1 MKIKNNYTM
10 MTDFYELTMANGY
23 FEAGKKDEICYFDVF
38 YRTIP
43 DQAGYAIFAGLEQII
58 DYIKELRF
66 DKEDIEYLKSKN
78 MFSEKFLDYL
88 ANFKFQGDI
97 YAMPEGT
104 PIFPNEPVLIIRGN
118 AIEAQFIETFILSQ
132 MNHQS
137 LIATKTNRIVRS
149 AQGRAVSEFGARRAH
164 GAEAAILGA
173 RAAYIAGCASSSN
186 VQTDLTYKVPASG
199 TMAHSW
205 VQMFGDEYEAFRQYC
220 TIYPDNATLLVDTYD
235 VIKSGVPNA
244 IKAFNEVLAPL
255 GKRPKGIRL
264 DSGDIAYLSKKCR
277 KMLDEAGYEDCKI
290 VASNSLDEYIIRDLL
305 LQGSKIDLFGV
316 GERLITSK
324 SNPVFDGVYKL
335 CAVEGKDGNI
345 VPRIKISENV
355 GKITT
360 PHFKKVYRF
369 FSKENHKAEA
379 DLLSVYD
386 EEFDFTKPF
395 ELFDPMATWK
405 RKTLEDYEVVEL
417 LKPIFIKGEL
427 VYECP
432 SIEEIRKYCKEQID
446 SLWDEVTRFENPHNY
461 YVDLSQKL
469 WDIKQQL
476 LVQKRKIKK

>member
-43 DQAGYAIFAGLEQII
+43 DQAGYAICAGLEQVI
-58 DYIKELRF
+58 DYIKDLHF
-66 DKEDIEYLKSKN
+66 DEEDIEFLRSKN
-78 MFSEKFLDYL
+78 YFSEGFLEYL
-88 ANFKFQGDI
+88 SDFKFKGDI

-104 PIFPNEPVLIIRGN
+104 PIFPNEPFMIVRGN
-118 AIEAQFIETFILSQ
+118 AIEAQFIETFVLSEL
-132 MNHQS
+132 NHQT
-137 LIATKTNRIVRS
+137 LIATKTNRIVRA
-149 AQGRAVSEFGARRAH
+149 AQGRAISEFGARRAH

-173 RAAYIAGCASSSN
+173 RAAYIAGCNSTSN
-186 VQTDLTYKVPASG
+186 TQTDLTYHVPSSG

-205 VQMFGDEYEAFRQYC
+205 IQMFGDELEAFKQYC
-220 TIYPDNATLLVDTYD
+220 KIYPDNALLLVDTYD
-235 VIKSGVPNA
+235 VLKSGIPNA
-244 IKAFNEVLAPL
+244 IKAFNEVLLPL

-277 KMLDEAGYEDCKI
+277 QLLDKAGFEDCKI
-290 VASNSLDEYIIRDLL
+290 FASNSLDENIIRDLL
-305 LQGSKIDLFGV
+305 YQGAKLDAFGV

-335 CAVEGKDGNI
+335 AAVEDKDGNI
-345 VPRIKISENV
+345 IPRIKISENV

-379 DLLSVYD
+379 DLLSVYN
-386 EEFDFTKPF
+386 EELDFTKPF
-395 ELFDPMATWK
+395 ELFDPIATWK

-417 LKPIFIKGEL
+417 LKPIFINGEL
-427 VYECP
+427 VYDLP
-432 SIEEIRKYCKEQID
+432 TIEEIRSYCAEQVE
-446 SLWDEVTRFENPHNY
+446 SLWDEVKRFENPHNY
-461 YVDLSQKL
+461 YVDLTQKL

-476 LVQKRKIKK
+476 LMAKRK

>member
-43 DQAGYAIFAGLEQII
+43 DKAGYAICAGLEQVI
-58 DYIKELRF
+58 DYINELHF
-66 DKEDIEYLKSKN
+66 DAEDIAYLRSKN
-78 MFSEKFLDYL
+78 CFSDGFLDYL
-88 ANFKFQGDI
+88 SNFKFQGDI

-104 PIFPNEPVLIIRGN
+104 PIFPNEPFMIVKGN
-118 AIEAQFIETFILSQ
+118 AIEAQFIETFVLSEL
-132 MNHQS
+132 NHQT
-137 LIATKTNRIVRS
+137 LIATKTNRIVRA
-149 AQGRAVSEFGARRAH
+149 AQGKTISEFGARRAH
-164 GAEAAILGA
+164 GAEAAVLGA
-173 RAAYIAGCASSSN
+173 RAAYIAGCHTSSN
-186 VQTDLTYKVPASG
+186 TQADLTYNVPASG
-199 TMAHSW
+199 TMAHAW
-205 VQMFGDEYEAFRQYC
+205 VQMFGDELEAFKQYC
-220 TIYPDNATLLVDTYD
+220 RIYPDNALLLVDTYD
-235 VIKSGVPNA
+235 VIKSGIPNA
-244 IKAFNEVLAPL
+244 IKAFNEVLLPL

-277 KMLDEAGYEDCKI
+277 QMLDKAGFEDCKI
-290 VASNSLDEYIIRDLL
+290 FASNSLDEYIIRDLL
-305 LQGSKIDLFGV
+305 FQGAKIDAFGV

-335 CAVEGKDGNI
+335 AAVEDKEGNI

-360 PHFKKVYRF
+360 PHFKKLYRF

-386 EEFDFTKPF
+386 EELDFTKPF
-395 ELFDPMATWK
+395 ELFDPVDTWK
-405 RKTLEDYEVVEL
+405 RKVLEDYEVVEL

-427 VYECP
+427 VYDLP
-432 SIEEIRKYCKEQID
+432 TIEEIRAYCLEQVE
-446 SLWDEVTRFENPHNY
+446 SLWDEVKRFENPHNY
-461 YVDLSQKL
+461 YVDLTQKL
-469 WDIKQQL
+469 WDIKRQL
-476 LVQKRKIKK
+476 LVTKRNIKG

>member
-23 FEAGKKDEICYFDVF
+23 FESGKKDEICYFDVF
-38 YRTIP
+38 FRTIP
-43 DQAGYAIFAGLEQII
+43 DQAGYAICAGLEQVI
-58 DYIKELRF
+58 DYIKDLHF
-66 DKEDIEYLKSKN
+66 DKEDIEYLRSKKC
-78 MFSEKFLDYL
+78 FSDAFLDYL
-88 ANFKFQGDI
+88 SDFKFKGDI
-97 YAMPEGT
+97 YAIPEGT
-104 PIFPNEPVLIIRGN
+104 PIFPNEPFMIVRGN
-118 AIEAQFIETFILSQ
+118 AIEAQFIETFVLSEL
-132 MNHQS
+132 NHQT
-137 LIATKTNRIVRS
+137 LIATKTNRIVRA
-149 AQGRAVSEFGARRAH
+149 AQGRPISEFGARRAH

-186 VQTDLTYKVPASG
+186 VQTDLTYHVPASG

-205 VQMFGDEYEAFRQYC
+205 IQMFGDELEAFKQYC
-220 TIYPDNATLLVDTYD
+220 RIYPDNALLLVDTYD
-235 VIKSGVPNA
+235 VLKSGVPNA
-244 IKAFNEVLAPL
+244 IKAFNEVLLPM

-277 KMLDEAGYEDCKI
+277 KLLDQAGFEDCKI
-290 VASNSLDEYIIRDLL
+290 FASNSLDEYIIRDLL
-305 LQGSKIDLFGV
+305 FQGAKIDAFGV

-335 CAVEGKDGNI
+335 CAVEDKEGNI
-345 VPRIKISENV
+345 IPRIKISENV

-369 FSKENHKAEA
+369 YSKENHKAEA
-379 DLLSVYD
+379 DLLATYD
-386 EEFDFTKPF
+386 EVLDFTKPF
-395 ELFDPMATWK
+395 ELFDPIATWK
-405 RKTLEDYEVVEL
+405 RKILDDYEVEEL
-417 LKPIFIKGEL
+417 LKPIFINGEL

-432 SIEEIRKYCKEQID
+432 SIEEIRKYCKVQIE

-461 YVDLSQKL
+461 YVDLTQKL

-476 LVQKRKIKK
+476 LVSKRK